1 MAGLS
6 EEELRE
12 AWDAAKRLG
21 SISAAADQSGLPF
34 NTFRSRVTS
43 AQARLGLPPPTGKI
57 DGPWT
62 ATPLPTKDRS
72 IDELLE
78 AKRKQAAQAMDFE
91 EGTKLARIQIHT
103 PGPIGLMIFGD
114 PHIDSYGCDLNL
126 LESHLKLAKAR
137 PDTIFAGNIG
147 DIRDNWIGRLSMLV
161 WQNTM
166 SAKESW
172 KLAEWIFT
180 YFKWCWLIRGNH
192 DMWCGDNDPLD
203 WISKQTGIGIDR
215 DSGQRIGF
223 THPNG
228 AETRLHARHDFTGKS
243 IYNLNH
249 GMKREALFAFR
260 DHVMVAGH
268 LHAGC
273 DSAEIIAEQLIQMV
287 RVSGYKRSDQYRHSK
302 GFHPSPIHPAALI
315 IVDPDEPDDSRARAW
330 CAPTIEEGVKY
341 LDWKREEF
349 DIAQKQAKAAKA
361 RAARRRK

>member
-1 MAGLS
+1 MSAPQLS
-6 EEELRE
+6 DEVIRE
-12 AWDAAKRLG
+12 TLDAVRRSG
-21 SISAAADQSGLPF
+21 SICGAMRETGLPRQ
-34 NTFRSRVTS
+34 TIQSRLRRAKDRGIES
-43 AQARLGLPPPTGKI
+43 QA
-57 DGPWT
+57 WT
-62 ATPLPTKDRS
+62 AKPLPTKDRS
-72 IDELLE
+72 IEELLE
-78 AKRKQAAQAMDFE
+78 AKRKQATQATDFE
-91 EGTKLARIQIHT
+91 EGTKLAHIEIHT
-103 PGPIGLMIFGD
+103 PGPIGLMVFGD

-137 PDTIFAGNIG
+137 PDTVFAGNIG

-161 WQNTM
+161 WQNTL

-172 KLAEWIFT
+172 KLAEWLFT

-203 WISKQTGIGIDR
+203 WISKSAGIGVDR
-215 DSGQRIGF
+215 DSGQRIAF
-223 THPNG
+223 HHPCG

-260 DHVMVAGH
+260 DHIMVAGH

-287 RVSGYKRSDQYRHSK
+287 RVSGYKRSDQYRHSR

-315 IVDPDEPDDSRARAW
+315 IVDPSRPDDCRSRSFV
-330 CAPTIEEGVKY
+330 APTVEEGMKY
-341 LDWKREEF
+341 LDWRREEF
-349 DIAQKQAKAAKA
+349 ETAEKQAKAKTRRA
-361 RAARRRK
+361 AARRA